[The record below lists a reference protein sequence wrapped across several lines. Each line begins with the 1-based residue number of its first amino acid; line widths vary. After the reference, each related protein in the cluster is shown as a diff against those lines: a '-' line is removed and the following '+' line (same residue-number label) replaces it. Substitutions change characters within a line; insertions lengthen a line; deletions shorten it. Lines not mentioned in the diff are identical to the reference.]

1 MMTYSSGKT
10 HPYCITDMSGQSSIG
25 EVVDPLPGYEDEGEV
40 EEPDQPS
47 QRSSNEEHDECEL
60 GVSYQRPRRLLTSLP
75 LP

>member
-1 MMTYSSGKT
+1 MMTYSSGKA
-10 HPYCITDMSGQSSIG
+10 HPNCVSDMSGQSSIS

-47 QRSSNEEHDECEL
+47 QRSGNEEHDEGKLYISC
-60 GVSYQRPRRLLTSLP
+60 RPITGRTSLP